1 MKIVEDIKEFKRLAY
16 EEAELLIKHA
26 TKEERGQLRITQVN
40 PDNIYDCIY
49 GQMTG
54 NCISARAVELIQKC
68 AKRVFI
74 PSEESEKA
82 LSEACVLNGSPKKMP
97 RGGDYWEEFN
107 YFSPIEVFIMKG
119 NKKEVVDLARYIKT
133 GKKG

>member
-40 PDNIYDCIY
+40 PDDIYDCIY

-74 PSEESEKA
+74 PQESDNP
-82 LSEACVLNGSPKKMP
+82 LSEACVLNGSPKKRP
-97 RGGDYWEEFN
+97 RGGAFGGRLDTSLLLRF
-107 YFSPIEVFIMKG
+107 
-119 NKKEVVDLARYIKT
+119 LL
-133 GKKG
+133 